1 MRKRKIKHSRT
12 ILEGILIP
20 AAVMMICLPLV
31 FFLVFRY
38 TAKEYAYQEAGKEL
52 ENLKK
57 NVMPLVKNRLYGNSN
72 EEIDIRVQEF
82 LKAVSPLVRKMGGS
96 ARMLILEPGL
106 NVVYPKHEEER
117 EEVRELAQECK
128 AFISAGSWEGTEELL
143 TKAGDTF
150 LVNVYELPK
159 ESPRIRYL
167 VFFCQTSGISRWVNG
182 AGRLVMAISLGLS
195 LFVVVGIWI
204 AVKNVTKQLDH
215 LCKGAEMIGKG
226 EFCRIGSAFELT
238 ELEWLRVSMN
248 RMAIELEKADR
259 VQREFFQN
267 VSHELRNPLMSISGY
282 AQGIEQG
289 FLKEPGSAA
298 HIILEESRRL
308 TELVNRLLTLSRMEN
323 GEKTASPELL
333 YVDEAVEDCLDRV
346 NGLAMDKG
354 VTLRLFSFDH
364 EMRVWADEE
373 LLATIMDN
381 LLTNAIR
388 YARKNVGVEV
398 QKGGGAVRIRVADDG
413 EGISPEDFPHIFER
427 CYKGKGGIFGIGL
440 AIARTA
446 ARSMS
451 GELMAENR
459 AVGGAVFTCV
469 LPAEEGRAAMEPER
483 EDGILKGGEKE

>member
-117 EEVRELAQECK
+117 QEVRELAQECK
-128 AFISAGSWEGTEELL
+128 AFLSAGSWEGTEELL

-159 ESPRIRYL
+159 EIPRIRYL

-282 AQGIEQG
+282 AQGIQCGVFEDVAQ
-289 FLKEPGSAA
+289 AA
-298 HIILEESRRL
+298 SVILDESTRL
-308 TELVNRLLTLSRMEN
+308 TEVVDGILTLTRMDQLRYQVV
-323 GEKTASPELL
+323 PVEL
-333 YVDEAVEDCLDRV
+333 AV
-346 NGLAMDKG
+346 NGFIEERLECLEGFAYSKNIKLVFQPGEEHKIITDAM
-354 VTLRLFSFDH
+354 LLERAFSNV
-364 EMRVWADEE
+364 MS
-373 LLATIMDN
+373 N
-381 LLTNAIR
+381 CIR
-388 YARKNVGVEV
+388 YAGTQVAV
-398 QKGGGAVRIRVADDG
+398 AVREKEGDILIMVTDDG
-413 EGISPEDFPHIFER
+413 PGFPEGGTEHLFDRF
-427 CYKGKGGIFGIGL
+427 YKGKGGNHGLGL
-440 AIARTA
+440 AIARC
-446 ARSMS
+446 SLEYM
-451 GELMAENR
+451 
-459 AVGGAVFTCV
+459 GGSV
-469 LPAEEGRAAMEPER
+469 RAADTQKGAEFEITLPQDCRSFAPDER
-483 EDGILKGGEKE
+483 TEM